1 MMRRITRKTTS
12 LRRAVAHARV
22 RASAATI
29 DRVRSNETSKRDV
42 LAVARV
48 AAISAAKKTSDLIPY
63 CHPVPVESVDVSFE
77 LEGDVID
84 IAVQV
89 EAVARTGLE
98 MEALTA
104 ASVAALTIYDM
115 LKPDDRH
122 MVIEN
127 VHLEFKQGGR
137 SDPANARVPD
147 GFTAAVVVASDGVS
161 RGERQDHSGAAIV
174 ERLRAW
180 GIEASLCVVPD
191 DREVIVR
198 TLRERVE
205 RRTDLVITTG
215 GTGLGPRDVT
225 VDATRDVIERDL
237 PGVSEAVRAHGQAR
251 NARAMLSRG
260 AAGVCGR
267 TMIVNLPG
275 SISAVEDGLDAL
287 LPGLFHAFEIMRGG
301 TH

>member
-147 GFTAAVVVASDGVS
+147 GFTVEVVVASDGVS

-174 ERLRAW
+174 ERLHAW

-225 VDATRDVIERDL
+225 VDATR
-237 PGVSEAVRAHGQAR
+237 
-251 NARAMLSRG
+251 
-260 AAGVCGR
+260 
-267 TMIVNLPG
+267 
-275 SISAVEDGLDAL
+275 
-287 LPGLFHAFEIMRGG
+287 
-301 TH
+301 